1 MTAVRKR
8 RRRFARSKATRD
20 VWITDRVL
28 SILRALARFRFLT
41 INQIITLLDIEQRVY
56 ALPPVSRQK
65 VSRLLRDLYDGH
77 YIERVLGPVTNLTEF
92 SAVHRMPT
100 TYALAQQGARQ
111 LSSTDGTPLDH
122 IDWQLKNRRVGSL
135 HIDHTI
141 GVADFVIAF
150 LAASKEYG
158 LELIDHHDLIPYL
171 PPTARDVK
179 ALTLSV
185 SVDGVEYTRR
195 PDRLLALSGWSG
207 GRLYFVHEWHSGE
220 MPNRR
225 DPAALW
231 RGHRQSNF
239 ADKIWIYWKARLA
252 GAFRAIW
259 GATNVRVLTVTA
271 SDESIV
277 NLSRQVARIT
287 ERPLTKLFL
296 FTTPARLF
304 GEGPLAPIW
313 YAPHHALDGATNHYT
328 LKALRHAM
336 PISVL
341 DGGEPID
348 GPIDQRR
355 PPR

>member
-1 MTAVRKR
+1 M
-8 RRRFARSKATRD
+8 
-20 VWITDRVL
+20 
-28 SILRALARFRFLT
+28 
-41 INQIITLLDIEQRVY
+41 Y
-56 ALPPVSRQK
+56 GLPPVSRQK
-65 VSRLLRDLYDGH
+65 VSRLLRDLYDAE

-100 TYALAQQGARQ
+100 TYALAQNGAHH
-111 LSSTDGTPLDH
+111 LSRHRSRSARSPRLAS
-122 IDWQLKNRRVGSL
+122 QKSPRRKSS

-150 LAASKEYG
+150 LAASKEHG

-171 PPTARDVK
+171 PPAARDAK
-179 ALTLSV
+179 TLTLSV

-195 PDRLLALSGWSG
+195 PDRLLALSDGIG
-207 GRLYFVHEWHSGE
+207 QRLHFVHEWHSGE

-225 DPAALW
+225 DPGALW

-239 ADKIWIYWKARLA
+239 ADKIWIYWKAREA
-252 GAFRAIW
+252 GAFRAVW
-259 GATNVRVLTVTA
+259 GATNVRILTVTA

-304 GEGPLAPIW
+304 RDGPLAPIW
-313 YAPHHALDGATNHYT
+313 YAPQHAFDDALQRYSVNALLAAT
-328 LKALRHAM
+328 

-341 DGGEPID
+341 DTAD
-348 GPIDQRR
+348 LS
-355 PPR
+355 PPCEIGS